1 MTFTLTDGLLLALIG
16 LSVVA
21 SAAPGLAEALRA
33 RKATRLARVVAA
45 GGRLAAQIAV
55 ELREVPPGA
64 TVADIKARLVTDAVQ
79 RLKSPD
85 LMGQSIAK
93 LGGSDA
99 GVKNIVEGELAKLQL
114 FVPPAPVPEAQAT
127 QAFVAPAAT
136 APLPPAT
143 APLPLSSG
151 GLPAGADLALPLTP
165 ATPPTPYFPG
175 TGAVARVVP
184 LLLAAQLAAA
194 CAVPQSR
201 TQAAFEAEAAYVVAA
216 RGSAAYVLTPGADPA
231 TAGALRRLERE
242 AYQAVVASRTD
253 PVDAA
258 KLAVAQRQV
267 EALTRFMAEKGL
279 R

>member
-114 FVPPAPVPEAQAT
+114 FVPPAPVPEAQVT
-127 QAFVAPAAT
+127 QAFVAPAV
-136 APLPPAT
+136 P

-151 GLPAGADLALPLTP
+151 GFPAAAELALPLTP

-184 LLLAAQLAAA
+184 LLLAVQLAVA
-194 CAVPQSR
+194 CTVPQSR

-231 TAGALRRLERE
+231 TAGTLHRLERG

-253 PVDAA
+253 PADAA